1 MNKKITSQ
9 DYELITIIGKNIQDI
24 RINKNIS
31 IEELSK
37 KTKIK
42 ENYLKRIEK
51 GLAIRMTLG
60 QLFEIA
66 IALKVQPSE
75 LVKGV

>member
-9 DYELITIIGKNIQDI
+9 DYELISIIGKNIQDI

-42 ENYLKRIEK
+42 ASYLKRIEK
-51 GLAIRMTLG
+51 GLAIRMTLE

-66 IALKVQPSE
+66 IVLKVQPSE